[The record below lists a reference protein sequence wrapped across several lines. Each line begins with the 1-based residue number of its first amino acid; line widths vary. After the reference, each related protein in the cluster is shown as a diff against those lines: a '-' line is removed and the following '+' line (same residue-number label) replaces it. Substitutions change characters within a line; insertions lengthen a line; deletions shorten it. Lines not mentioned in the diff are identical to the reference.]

1 MAMQIKR
8 TPEATVPEYFA
19 IIRAWTS
26 ETQQDVTV
34 VISKSENA
42 KGEKIRELALIVA
55 HGFGTRLDIEAAD
68 SLFSWIR
75 NELEKSSDLNLTTWI
90 RPDGLPL
97 LPRRAVWLHDD
108 DQGRKWLRPYVERAV
123 KR

>member
-19 IIRAWTS
+19 IIRAWTA

-34 VISKSENA
+34 VISKSVNA

-55 HGFGTRLDIEAAD
+55 HGFGARLDINAAD
-68 SLFSWIR
+68 SQFSWIR
-75 NELEKSSDLNLTTWI
+75 NELEKSEDLNLRVWV

-97 LPRRAVWLHDD
+97 LPRRAVWIHDD
-108 DQGRKWLRPYVERAV
+108 DHQLVLF
-123 KR
+123 